1 MAMADN
7 QREDIGKFA
16 RHPLRTMGGAMMV
29 GAAMGAS
36 LMAAK
41 NHQSKTP
48 MQKFMEK
55 MSK

>member
-1 MAMADN
+1 MADN
-7 QREDIGKFA
+7 QSEDIGKFA
-16 RHPLRTMGGAMMV
+16 RHPLRTMGGAMMI

-41 NHQSKTP
+41 NQQSKTP